1 MLDEH
6 LQKYGTLAAGGRP
19 AVAKKDE
26 ATAAPAK
33 TEEKTEDKKPPVNLL
48 AKVSLPA
55 AGATDMA
62 VSTDTAGDKPGAD
75 DGRAAGTTAA
85 EPVAP
90 APEKAVAAVS
100 TDRPADAAPGGVEPV
115 KASLG
120 TGNAPAPGHCEHRW
134 VCLPGTPK
142 PTIMLMCP
150 GKGGGKPDTGAAV
163 AGDAPASPEGAAG
176 EQETAALGAAAT
188 DAKAPAG
195 DKAAD
200 NKIGDDKT
208 VDDKTVDDKTVD
220 DKIADDKAA
229 DSVTANDN
237 KTAGDG
243 KAAAAA
249 PDVAAADVNRTADGP
264 APESRSAAGAAAQA
278 AAPAVQPESTTQEI
292 RSGGVAD
299 WNWSYDPSKRYR

>member
-26 ATAAPAK
+26 ATAAPAKTEEK

-100 TDRPADAAPGGVEPV
+100 TDRPADAAPGGIEPV

-120 TGNAPAPGHCEHRW
+120 TAPAPGHCEHRW

-150 GKGGGKPDTGAAV
+150 GKGGGKPDTGATV

-195 DKAAD
+195 DK
-200 NKIGDDKT
+200 T
-208 VDDKTVDDKTVD
+208 V
-220 DKIADDKAA
+220 
-229 DSVTANDN
+229 DN
-237 KTAGDG
+237 KTADDKITDDRAAGSVTADDDKTAGGG
-243 KAAAAA
+243 KAGAGA
-249 PDVAAADVNRTADGP
+249 PDVAAADVNRTADRP
-264 APESRSAAGAAAQA
+264 APESTSAAGAAAQA
-278 AAPAVQPESTTQEI
+278 GAPATQPEPTTQEI